1 MKNTIFVTI
10 IITASIFLTSCS
22 DDDIVEP
29 VFQLTEFNGAY
40 AMSPSTFISGY
51 LSDLNCCLIE
61 YQNGKVSKVIY
72 KNTIGQPLPVDGF
85 LGNVN
90 FTDEY
95 HEITYHGNIVDI
107 AKKID
112 SEDISYTPQT
122 TQLTLDDEERV
133 IKRIDSISKDTTEY
147 SYSENGLL
155 SESVTYNGGY
165 STITQKFYFDS
176 NNNLIRINQESNSNT
191 GRKFYV
197 YEYFE
202 DYDNGINGFKNLGII
217 EGAFTRSLSNNNF
230 NVYSRASY
238 NSENILQDTMRVTF
252 NVEYDEDGCPIYG
265 NCTE

>member
-1 MKNTIFVTI
+1 M
-10 IITASIFLTSCS
+10 
-22 DDDIVEP
+22 
-29 VFQLTEFNGAY
+29 
-40 AMSPSTFISGY
+40 
-51 LSDLNCCLIE
+51 
-61 YQNGKVSKVIY
+61 
-72 KNTIGQPLPVDGF
+72 
-85 LGNVN
+85 
-90 FTDEY
+90 
-95 HEITYHGNIVDI
+95 
-107 AKKID
+107 
-112 SEDISYTPQT
+112 
-122 TQLTLDDEERV
+122 TLDDEERV

-176 NNNLIRINQESNSNT
+176 SNNLIRINQESNSNT